1 MKIESFDHVHIYSE
15 EPEEAAKFYMRCFG
29 SEKLYQ
35 KEAAGGVRIFLSLGG
50 QIIVIGPLPSD
61 RAVSSSVDLDENP
74 HQHLV
79 GLDHFGIRVKD
90 LGAAI
95 QELREQGVQIL
106 AEPVSGSSG
115 ISYAFIAAPDGVI
128 IELTQYGLLPK
139 MFLKYKQVV
148 STQR

>member
-1 MKIESFDHVHIYSE
+1 MKIESFDHIHIYSK
-15 EPEEAAKFYMRCFG
+15 EPEEAAKFYIQFFG

-35 KEAAGGVRIFLSLGG
+35 KGGAGRLRIFLLLGG
-50 QIIVIGPLPSD
+50 QIIVLGPLPSD
-61 RAVSSSVDLDENP
+61 RGVSSSVVLDENA
-74 HQHLV
+74 HQHQI

-90 LGAAI
+90 LGAAVK
-95 QELREQGVQIL
+95 ELRDQQVQIL

-139 MFLKYKQVV
+139 MFLKHKNVI
-148 STQR
+148 

>member
-1 MKIESFDHVHIYSE
+1 MKIESFDHVHIYSK
-15 EPEEAAKFYMRCFG
+15 EPEEAAKFYIQFFD

-35 KEAAGGVRIFLSLGG
+35 QMGAGGFRIFLKLGG
-50 QIIVIGPLPSD
+50 QILVIGPFPSA
-61 RAVSSSVDLDENP
+61 RAGSSSLDSDDNP
-74 HQHLV
+74 HLHQI

-95 QELREQGVQIL
+95 QELREHRVQIL

-128 IELTQYGLLPK
+128 IELTQYGLLPRL
-139 MFLKYKQVV
+139 FLKHKNVI
-148 STQR
+148 

>member
-1 MKIESFDHVHIYSE
+1 MQIESFDHVHIYSK
-15 EPEEAAKFYMRCFG
+15 EPAESA
-29 SEKLYQ
+29 EKLYQ
-35 KEAAGGVRIFLSLGG
+35 KEGVRGLRIFLSLGG
-50 QIIVIGPLPSD
+50 QIIVIGPIPSD
-61 RAVSSSVDLDENP
+61 RAISSFVDLDKNP
-74 HQHLV
+74 HHHQI

-90 LGAAI
+90 LGAAV

-139 MFLKYKQVV
+139 MFLKYKQVI
-148 STQR
+148 

>member
-1 MKIESFDHVHIYSE
+1 MKIESFDHIHIYSKK
-15 EPEEAAKFYMRCFG
+15 PEEAAKFYIQFFG

-35 KEAAGGVRIFLSLGG
+35 NEGTGGLRIFLLLGG
-50 QIIVIGPLPSD
+50 QIIVIGPFPSD
-61 RAVSSSVDLDENP
+61 RGVSNSVVLDENP
-74 HQHLV
+74 HQHQI

-90 LGAAI
+90 LSAAVK
-95 QELREQGVQIL
+95 ELREQQVQIL

-139 MFLKYKQVV
+139 MFLKHKNVL
-148 STQR
+148 

>member
-1 MKIESFDHVHIYSE
+1 MKIEAFDHIHIYSK
-15 EPEEAAKFYMRCFG
+15 EPGEAAKFYMQFFG

-35 KEAAGGVRIFLSLGG
+35 KMGPGGLRIFLSLGG
-50 QIIVIGPLPSD
+50 QVIVIGPFPSN
-61 RAVSSSVDLDENP
+61 RASSSSDALGEYP
-74 HQHLV
+74 HQHQI

-90 LGAAI
+90 LGAAV

-106 AEPVSGSSG
+106 AEPVKGSSG

-139 MFLKYKQVV
+139 MFLKHKNVI
-148 STQR
+148 

>member
-1 MKIESFDHVHIYSE
+1 MKIESFDHIHIYSK
-15 EPEEAAKFYMRCFG
+15 EPEEAAKFYMQCFG

-35 KEAAGGVRIFLSLGG
+35 KMGTGGLRIFLLLGG
-50 QIIVIGPLPSD
+50 QIIVIGPFPSD
-61 RAVSSSVDLDENP
+61 RGVSSGDLDENP
-74 HQHLV
+74 YQHQI

-115 ISYAFIAAPDGVI
+115 ISYAFIAGPDGVI

-139 MFLKYKQVV
+139 LFLKHKNVI
-148 STQR
+148 